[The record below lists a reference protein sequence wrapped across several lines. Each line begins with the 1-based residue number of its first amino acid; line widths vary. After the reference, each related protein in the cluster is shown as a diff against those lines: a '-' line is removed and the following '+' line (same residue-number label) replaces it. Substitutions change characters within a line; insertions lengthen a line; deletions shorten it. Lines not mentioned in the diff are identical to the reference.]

1 MPCSLSP
8 EHVTHRAT
16 GAAGGE
22 GVGVAFTY
30 KELLQVNKKRA
41 KIPTEIR
48 VKGVSRQFT
57 ENEMEVLSTR
67 ENMKNR
73 N

>member
-1 MPCSLSP
+1 M
-8 EHVTHRAT
+8 
-16 GAAGGE
+16 
-22 GVGVAFTY
+22 GVAFTY

-48 VKGVSRQFT
+48 MKGVSRQFT
-57 ENEMEVLSTR
+57 ENEMEVLSTH